1 MWEEIE
7 PFFGALYPSI
17 KIEIVKEA
25 HIESQ

>member
-1 MWEEIE
+1 MWEETE
-7 PFFGALYPSI
+7 PFFRAFYPSI

>member
-7 PFFGALYPSI
+7 PFFRALYPSI
-17 KIEIVKEA
+17 KIEVVKEA